1 MSFSITIAQ
10 VSTDGGMWTG
20 HGFATPPGPPRLGGW
35 YTVDSYGAES
45 HCRSARALREGVRIE
60 PAVPGDAERRHAD
73 AGHQHCPGSPGRHVD
88 RSLGLEPARRL
99 EGHQS
104 EEERPLLAVRRTQP
118 APRRCGRAAGGQ
130 GLRVLPELHLVL
142 GQVRAFELLPRGD

>member
-73 AGHQHCPGSPGRHVD
+73 AGHQHCPRPSGRDLD
-88 RSLGLEPARRL
+88 RPIRGGASGRL
-99 EGHQS
+99 
-104 EEERPLLAVRRTQP
+104 
-118 APRRCGRAAGGQ
+118 AG
-130 GLRVLPELHLVL
+130 
-142 GQVRAFELLPRGD
+142 

>member
-10 VSTDGGMWTG
+10 VSTDGWMWTG

-45 HCRSARALREGVRIE
+45 HCRSARALREGVRVE

-73 AGHQHCPGSPGRHVD
+73 AGQQHRPGPPGRHVD
-88 RSLGLEPARRL
+88 GPLGVPSAGRL
-99 EGHQS
+99 EGHQP
-104 EEERPLLAVRRTQP
+104 EEERSVLAVRRAEP
-118 APRRCGRAAGGQ
+118 APCRRGREARGQ
-130 GLRVLPELHLVL
+130 GLRVLPELPV
-142 GQVRAFELLPRGD
+142 